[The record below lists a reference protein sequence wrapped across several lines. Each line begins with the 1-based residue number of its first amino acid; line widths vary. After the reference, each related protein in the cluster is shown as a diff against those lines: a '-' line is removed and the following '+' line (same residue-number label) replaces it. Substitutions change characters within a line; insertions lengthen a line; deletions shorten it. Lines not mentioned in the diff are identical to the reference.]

1 MQDSSFAEKKF
12 IQIEGRKMAYI
23 DEGEGAPIV
32 FQHGNPTSSYLWR
45 KVMPACVGLGRLIA
59 CDLIGMGD
67 SDKLPD
73 SGPERYSYVE
83 QREYLFALWEE
94 LGLKGDVVL
103 VIHDWGSTLG
113 FDWASQH
120 ADRVQG
126 IAYMEAAP
134 LPLTWSDFPEFA
146 RDGLKASRTAAG
158 EDMILRDNNFIEG
171 FLIPVERQNLSA
183 ADEAEYRRPFL
194 NAGEDRRAM
203 LSWARQISLDGS
215 PADVTKIVSDFSEWL
230 KDSPV
235 PKLWLRGEPG
245 FITNGRLATFCEGLK
260 NQTEVKVKGQHFLQE
275 SSGPEI
281 GKAVASF
288 VRSLREKQ

>member
-1 MQDSSFAEKKF
+1 MTGTALPRKKF
-12 IQIEGRKMAYI
+12 IEIKGSKMAYI

-45 KVMPACVGLGRLIA
+45 KVMPECAGLGRLIA

-67 SDKLPD
+67 SDKLPN
-73 SGPERYSYVE
+73 SGPARYTYQE

-94 LGLKGDVVL
+94 LGLKRDVVL

-120 ADRVQG
+120 PDRVQG

-134 LPLTWSDFPEFA
+134 LPLTWDDFPEFA
-146 RDGLKASRTAAG
+146 REGFKASRTPVG
-158 EDMILRDNNFIEG
+158 EDMVLRDNNFIEG
-171 FLIPVERQNLSA
+171 FLLTAEKQNLSA

-194 NAGEDRRAM
+194 IPGEDRRAM

-215 PADVTKIVSDFSEWL
+215 PADVTKIVSDFAEWL
-230 KDSPV
+230 KDSPL
-235 PKLWLRGEPG
+235 PKLWIKGDPG
-245 FITNGRLATFCEGLK
+245 FVSNGRLATFMHGLK
-260 NQTEVKVKGQHFLQE
+260 NQTEVKVKGVHFLQE

-281 GKAVASF
+281 GKAVANF
-288 VRSLREKQ
+288 VRSLRDK

>member
-1 MQDSSFAEKKF
+1 MTGTAFPEKKF
-12 IQIEGRKMAYI
+12 IEIKGSKMAYI

-45 KVMPACVGLGRLIA
+45 KVMPECVGLGRLIA

-73 SGPERYSYVE
+73 SGPGRYTYVE

-94 LGLKGDVVL
+94 LGIKRNVVL

-120 ADRVQG
+120 PDSVQG

-134 LPLTWSDFPEFA
+134 LPLTWEDFPEFA
-146 RDGLKASRTAAG
+146 REGFKASRTPAG
-158 EDMILRDNNFIEG
+158 EDMVLRENNFIEG
-171 FLIPVERQNLSA
+171 FLIAAEKQNLSA
-183 ADEAEYRRPFL
+183 DDEAEYRRPFL
-194 NAGEDRRAM
+194 NPGEDRRAM
-203 LSWARQISLDGS
+203 LSWARQISLDGA
-215 PADVTKIVSDFSEWL
+215 PAEVTKIVSDMSDWL
-230 KDSPV
+230 RDSPI
-235 PKLWLRGEPG
+235 PKLWVKGDPG
-245 FITNGRLATFCEGLK
+245 FVSNGRLAKFFQGLE
-260 NQTEVKVKGQHFLQE
+260 NQAEVQVKGVHFLQE

-281 GKAVASF
+281 GKAVANF
-288 VRSLREKQ
+288 VRSLRDK